1 MEQFFT
7 FDAVQSGA
15 ILLILLVIGDYI
27 SKKLRGRIPAVLVAG
42 LIFMLISWTGAL
54 PGNLMESGGFSG
66 LVTIGTS
73 LIIVNLGASMSIRTF
88 IANWKVA
95 ALAMSTYILVSLAV
109 VGALSLFL
117 GFNTAAGA
125 LPGGAMTAMII
136 QQRGAE
142 IGCDDAV
149 VLSVLYFSTKTI
161 IATILAN
168 RHIRREAKR
177 LLSLPADQQGA
188 SQSPSPVAKPLPLF
202 DRSGYGN
209 LCKLYLVSW
218 LASRAAALTGVNV
231 YLLCM
236 IFGVLGA
243 QVGFVDKRTLGGSGA
258 EKFFMFLMMANIV
271 SGFGKATPS
280 MLTQMVVPLVTAYVI
295 EIAVL
300 YIVPTLLGKL
310 LGFSRDMALAL
321 GTNVMMGFP
330 LNMMISTEIA
340 ESMTEDPEERKYL
353 GDQIASKMVIAGLST
368 TTSLAVFAAALV
380 AGWMG

>member
-1 MEQFFT
+1 MEQFLA

-15 ILLILLVIGDYI
+15 VLLTLLVIGDFV

-42 LIFMLISWTGAL
+42 LAFMLISWTGAL
-54 PGNLMESGGFSG
+54 PTSLMESGGFSG
-66 LVTIGTS
+66 LVTIATS
-73 LIIVNLGASMSIRTF
+73 LIIVNLGASMSIKTF

-95 ALAMSTYILVSLAV
+95 ALAMCTYLAV
-109 VGALSLFL
+109 SVTVVGTLSLFL
-117 GFNTAAGA
+117 GFNTAAGT

-168 RHIRREAKR
+168 RHIRREAAR

-188 SQSPSPVAKPLPLF
+188 SQSPAPVAKELKLF

-209 LCKLYLVSW
+209 LCKLYLVAW
-218 LASRAAALTGVNV
+218 LASRAATLTGVNV

-243 QVGFVDKRTLGGSGA
+243 QAGFVDKQTLGGSGA

-280 MLTQMVVPLVTAYVI
+280 MLTQMVVPLVVAYVL
-295 EIAVL
+295 EIAML
-300 YIVPTLLGKL
+300 YIVPPLLGRV
-310 LGFSRDMALAL
+310 LGFTRDMSVAL

-340 ESMTEDPEERKYL
+340 ENLTEDPEQRKYL

-380 AGWMG
+380 AGWMV

>member
-1 MEQFFT
+1 MEQFLA

-15 ILLILLVIGDYI
+15 VLLILLVIGDFV

-54 PGNLMESGGFSG
+54 PVSLMESGGFSG
-66 LVTIGTS
+66 LVAIATS
-73 LIIVNLGASMSIRTF
+73 LIIVNLGASMSIKTF

-95 ALAMSTYILVSLAV
+95 ALAMCTYLVVSVTV
-109 VGALSLFL
+109 VGTLSLFL
-117 GFNTAAGA
+117 GFNTAAGT

-136 QQRGAE
+136 QQRGTE

-168 RHIRREAKR
+168 RHIRREAAR

-188 SQSPSPVAKPLPLF
+188 SQSPAPVAKELKLF

-209 LCKLYLVSW
+209 LCKLYLVAW
-218 LASRAAALTGVNV
+218 LASRAATLTGINV

-236 IFGVLGA
+236 IFGVLSA
-243 QVGFVDKRTLGGSGA
+243 QAGFVDKRTLGGSGA

-271 SGFGKATPS
+271 SGFGKATPA
-280 MLTQMVVPLVTAYVI
+280 MLTQMVVPLAVAYVL
-295 EIAVL
+295 ESAVL
-300 YIVPTLLGKL
+300 YVVPPLLGRA
-310 LGFSRDMALAL
+310 LGFTRDMSVAL

-340 ESMTEDPEERKYL
+340 ENLTEDPEKRKYL

-380 AGWMG
+380 AGWMV